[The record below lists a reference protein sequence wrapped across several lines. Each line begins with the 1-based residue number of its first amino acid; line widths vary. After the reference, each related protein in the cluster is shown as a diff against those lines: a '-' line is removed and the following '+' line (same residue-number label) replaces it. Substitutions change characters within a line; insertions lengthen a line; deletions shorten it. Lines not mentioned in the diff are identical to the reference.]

1 MEYIVKTTDKEDPQ
15 QIKKMCHRPGR
26 QTKNNSH

>member
-15 QIKKMCHRPGR
+15 QIKKVMS
-26 QTKNNSH
+26 QTRKTNKNNNL